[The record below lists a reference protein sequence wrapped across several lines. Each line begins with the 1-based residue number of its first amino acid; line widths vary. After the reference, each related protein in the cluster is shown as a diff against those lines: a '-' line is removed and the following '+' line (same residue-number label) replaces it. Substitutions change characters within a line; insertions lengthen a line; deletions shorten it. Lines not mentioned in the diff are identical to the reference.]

1 MKQVDKYREELLD
14 YFGNQKLMATSLR
27 VTPVAVSQWFNNGY
41 IPPSKAI
48 MIEEITNGK
57 FKAIKLIDGYANAD
71 S

>member
-48 MIEEITNGK
+48 MIEEIT
-57 FKAIKLIDGYANAD
+57 
-71 S
+71 